1 MKAVERIAQHYLLKQ
16 LPKPIA
22 LVDLDGMLVEASDS
36 WLQVFSMTREQL
48 DNTCVLDLYPKSGE
62 FRHCLSGSKT
72 FSLRHHSRLENG
84 FLWYRSTFAPWFDEG
99 ENVIGSLIQTDDISS
114 EVEKELELER
124 LGNNLETIS
133 EVAQVGFWEYDRMSG
148 EVHWCPQAKKIFQVP
163 PAFRPNINNAIEF
176 YKQGHDRNTIS
187 MLVHRAMEQGRSF
200 NIRMPIITAKGE
212 ERWLSL
218 AGKPINKN
226 GVPIK
231 LFGTFQDVH
240 EQVMADTKVEQHRQ
254 LLTSIIDSLPL
265 NIFVKDLDSRMIL
278 VNKAECDHL
287 GKPSRELIGK
297 NDLELR
303 GAEAAIQC
311 REEDLKVIKTLKP
324 LSGMETTVTGRDGQ
338 PINYLTSK
346 IPLFDLEGTISG
358 IIGIRMDITSM
369 KRKEDQLRNL
379 IDMTSVQN
387 KKLMNFA
394 HIVSHNLRSHSAN
407 FSMLLKFL
415 GTEKDPEEREHIL
428 TMLTQAS
435 DSLLETLDNLN
446 QVVDINVNVHLDRE
460 PINLYSNIA
469 KVANNLSAFLEKSEV
484 EIVNKIATDLEV
496 HSVPAYLDSIILNL
510 LTNAVKYSSPERRP
524 RIVLEAVDR
533 DNGVLF
539 TVSDNGIG
547 LDLDRYGDKI
557 FGMYKTF
564 HNRKDAKGIGLY
576 MIKNQIEAMGGTI
589 GLESKVG
596 HGSTFKVFFNGDGE
610 Y

>member
-16 LPKPIA
+16 LPKPTA
-22 LVDLDGMLVEASDS
+22 LVDLDGILVDASDS
-36 WLQVFSMTREQL
+36 WLDIFSLGGERSETI
-48 DNTCVLDLYPKSGE
+48 VVADLFAKSGE
-62 FRHCLSGSKT
+62 IRHSLSGNKT
-72 FSLRHHSRLENG
+72 FSLRHHHRDENG
-84 FLWYRSTFAPWFDEG
+84 IRWYRSTFAPWFDEK
-99 ENVIGSLIQTDDISS
+99 ENVVGSLVQTDDISY

-124 LGNNLETIS
+124 LNNKLETIS
-133 EVAQVGFWEYDRMSG
+133 EVAQVGFWEYDRAT
-148 EVHWCPQAKKIFQVP
+148 EEIHWCPQTKKIFQVP
-163 PAFRPNINNAIEF
+163 PTFRPDINTAIEF
-176 YKQGHDRNTIS
+176 YKQGHERNTIA
-187 MLVHRAMEQGRSF
+187 MLVHRAMDKGRSF
-200 NIRMPIITAKGE
+200 NIKMPIITAKGE
-212 ERWLSL
+212 ERWLKLS
-218 AGKPINKN
+218 GKPINKN
-226 GVPIK
+226 GVTVK

-254 LLTSIIDSLPL
+254 LLTSIIDNLPL
-265 NIFVKDLDSRMIL
+265 NIFVKNLDSRMIL

-287 GKPSRELIGK
+287 GMDPRDLIGK
-297 NDLELR
+297 NDHDLHR
-303 GAEAAIQC
+303 AEIADQS
-311 REEDLKVIKTLKP
+311 REEDLMVIKTLKP
-324 LSGMETTVTGRDGQ
+324 LMGMETTVPGKDGQ

-346 IPLFDLEGTISG
+346 IPLFDLRGEIGG

-379 IDMTSVQN
+379 INITSVQN

-435 DSLLETLDNLN
+435 DSLLETLENLN
-446 QVVDINVNVHLDRE
+446 QVVDINVNVHLDKE
-460 PINLYSNIA
+460 PINLYSSIA
-469 KVANNLSAFLEKSEV
+469 KVANNLSAFLDKSQV
-484 EIVNKIATDLEV
+484 EIVNNIATDLEV

-524 RIVLEAVDR
+524 KIVLEARKQDR
-533 DNGVLF
+533 GVLF
-539 TVSDNGIG
+539 SVTDNGLG

-576 MIKNQIEAMGGTI
+576 LIKNQIEAMGGSI
-589 GLESKVG
+589 GVTSKLDRG
-596 HGSTFKVFFNGDGE
+596 TTFNVYFNGDGE